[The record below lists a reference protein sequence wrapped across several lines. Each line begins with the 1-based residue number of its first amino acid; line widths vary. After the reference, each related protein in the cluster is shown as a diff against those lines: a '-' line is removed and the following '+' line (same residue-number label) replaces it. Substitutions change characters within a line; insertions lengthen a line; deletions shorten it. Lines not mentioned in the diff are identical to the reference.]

1 MIIVVVVIRKRNR
14 NREDGLIKDGADDAW
29 DEKRRYK
36 YDIKRAAD
44 DFTIKHLKENN
55 IDEEFA
61 EGAIMNPMFSPEGEL
76 HDNPMYL
83 VS

>member
-1 MIIVVVVIRKRNR
+1 MVIIVVVSRKRSKNS
-14 NREDGLIKDGADDAW
+14 EEQIIKDGDDDTW

-36 YDIKRAAD
+36 YDMKKAAD
-44 DFTIKHLKENN
+44 DFTNKHLKENN

-61 EGAIMNPMFSPEGEL
+61 EGAVINPMFLPEGEL
-76 HDNPMYL
+76 HENPMYL